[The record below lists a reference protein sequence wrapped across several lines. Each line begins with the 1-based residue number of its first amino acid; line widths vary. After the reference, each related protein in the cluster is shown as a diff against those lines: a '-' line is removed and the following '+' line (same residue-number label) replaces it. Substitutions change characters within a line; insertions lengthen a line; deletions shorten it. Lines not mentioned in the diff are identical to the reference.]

1 MDPDLKEF
9 INLATTAALNIIN
22 LLLEDPGMRRALVG
36 VPLYVHTMLTF
47 ACLFLFKVATRWKRA
62 VGVWVAMD
70 LRSLCTLIER
80 VVECVRNSAAGE
92 RHLIHRI
99 ASGLEKM
106 VNRCRLSD
114 PTYHQQ
120 QHHQNVP
127 ENSTQEQIHQM
138 NRPGETF
145 PQPQN
150 GYIPTDPSTSYRPV
164 EYQQQPMPPNPQY
177 QYHSWEDFVGDTG
190 LDDMMDGFW
199 STSTT
204 SPFNMPFDAFQN
216 GINLG

>member
-1 MDPDLKEF
+1 MDPDIKEF

-80 VVECVRNSAAGE
+80 VVECVRTSAAGE

-114 PTYHQQ
+114 PTYHHQQ
-120 QHHQNVP
+120 QHQNAL
-127 ENSTQEQIHQM
+127 EHSTQEQTQQI
-138 NRPGETF
+138 NGPGETF
-145 PQPQN
+145 PQQPQN
-150 GYIPTDPSTSYRPV
+150 SYIAADTSAAY
-164 EYQQQPMPPNPQY
+164 YQQQAIPPNPQY
-177 QYHSWEDFVGDTG
+177 QYHTWEDFVGDTG